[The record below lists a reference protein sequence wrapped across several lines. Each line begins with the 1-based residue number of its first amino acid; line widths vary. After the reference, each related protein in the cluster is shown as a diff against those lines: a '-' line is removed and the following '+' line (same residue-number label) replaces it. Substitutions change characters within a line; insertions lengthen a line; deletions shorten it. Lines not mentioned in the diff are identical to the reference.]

1 MGDCAGRRGG
11 RRGPLQSAIH
21 VGGEEG
27 WFWDAQRGISGRL
40 ASGSDHLGARYRCK
54 DLLAVGQVRTV
65 RPVADQPMPSKLLEH
80 RAVLTLPDGTPFSEV
95 VETYTDKVLAFP
107 IPQS

>member
-40 ASGSDHLGARYRCK
+40 ASGSDHLGAGYPCK
-54 DLLAVGQVRTV
+54 GLLAVGQVRTHGPL
-65 RPVADQPMPSKLLEH
+65 RESLRSGE
-80 RAVLTLPDGTPFSEV
+80 AV
-95 VETYTDKVLAFP
+95 
-107 IPQS
+107 